1 MAAER
6 KSDDVRRM
14 EIEVEGWDWG
24 VLKVGPKSWYYQYKK
39 ANQGREFE
47 ESTLAVA
54 MNGIFLA
61 FASD

>member
-14 EIEVEGWDWG
+14 EIEVEGCNWE
-24 VLKVGPKSWYYQYKK
+24 VLEMRPKSWYYQYKK
-39 ANQGREFE
+39 ANQGREVE

>member
-6 KSDDVRRM
+6 KSDDVRRL
-14 EIEVEGWDWG
+14 EIEVEGWNWE
-24 VLKVGPKSWYYQYKK
+24 VLEMRPKSWYYQHKK
-39 ANQGREFE
+39 VNQGGEVE

>member
-6 KSDDVRRM
+6 KSDDVRRL
-14 EIEVEGWDWG
+14 EIEVEGWNWE
-24 VLKVGPKSWYYQYKK
+24 VLKMRPKSWYYQYKK
-39 ANQGREFE
+39 ANQGREVE